1 MDPAGEKEIFRSK
14 ASLLDPGLDGIA
26 RWRCDLELHRSL
38 RLLLH
43 DDRSGCDLLAMA
55 DIANLEFH
63 EVTASQFAVNAE
75 VEQRKLS
82 DAALHL
88 KANS

>member
-1 MDPAGEKEIFRSK
+1 
-14 ASLLDPGLDGIA
+14 
-26 RWRCDLELHRSL
+26 
-38 RLLLH
+38 LH

-75 VEQRKLS
+75 VEQRELS
-82 DAALHL
+82 DAAPHL
-88 KANS
+88 KADS

>member
-1 MDPAGEKEIFRSK
+1 MYAV
-14 ASLLDPGLDGIA
+14 DGNA
-26 RWRCDLELHRSL
+26 DCALQRVHTWSTH
-38 RLLLH
+38 
-43 DDRSGCDLLAMA
+43 SGCDLLAMA